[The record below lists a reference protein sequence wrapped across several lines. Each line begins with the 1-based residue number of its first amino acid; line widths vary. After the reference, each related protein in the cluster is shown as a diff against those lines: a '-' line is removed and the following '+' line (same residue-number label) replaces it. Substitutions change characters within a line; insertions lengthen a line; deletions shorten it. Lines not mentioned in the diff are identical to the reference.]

1 MFIFSFLFGE
11 DEPNLTSTNSMTFV
25 FSSGSPWKHQKTL
38 SMALQLWRKK
48 SERPSTT
55 RRMGGV
61 PEKLSN
67 PLPGGNFLVQF
78 TGSWGPMMDSPSI
91 DGICSVF
98 WEGDDQDMNYLSPI
112 GQKST
117 YPTWTFLDGFL
128 GVSVIEGWKNILANL
143 VGTIKMEGTLN

>member
-1 MFIFSFLFGE
+1 
-11 DEPNLTSTNSMTFV
+11 
-25 FSSGSPWKHQKTL
+25 
-38 SMALQLWRKK
+38 
-48 SERPSTT
+48 
-55 RRMGGV
+55 
-61 PEKLSN
+61 
-67 PLPGGNFLVQF
+67 
-78 TGSWGPMMDSPSI
+78 MMDSPSI